1 MSVSVKN
8 LSFSY
13 GKKLPL
19 VLEDISFSASEG
31 DLLAVLGP
39 NGVGKSTMFRCMLG
53 FLQHYSGDILL
64 NGTNIKTLTH
74 KDIAK
79 KIAYI
84 PQSTYPVFN
93 YSVLD
98 VVLMGL
104 TNQLRLLSAPNQ
116 DHIDEAYTAMESL
129 GIAHLRDAGYGEIS
143 GGERQLALIARALV
157 QKAKILIMD
166 EPTAN
171 LDYGNQFRVMCRIA
185 DLTKEGYIIILST
198 HNPDHAFL
206 YANRVMMIQNGK
218 VIADG
223 EPGDVLDAKL
233 IKNVY
238 GVDVHIEEFQSTTR
252 HHKLCI
258 PIEGGVQNGPEPG
271 MEKDSVRKN

>member
-1 MSVSVKN
+1 MTLDISHVSFAYSKT
-8 LSFSY
+8 SRQ
-13 GKKLPL
+13 
-19 VLEDISFSASEG
+19 VLNDISFSVGEG

-39 NGVGKSTMFRCMLG
+39 NGVGKSTMFRCILG
-53 FLQHYSGDILL
+53 FLPHYQGTIHL
-64 NGTNIKTLTH
+64 NGRDIRTLEH
-74 KDIAK
+74 REIAK
-79 KIAYI
+79 HIAYI

-93 YSVLD
+93 YTVLD

-104 TNQLRLLSAPNQ
+104 TNQVNLLAAPNQ
-116 DHIDEAYTAMESL
+116 QHIREAYAAMESL

-171 LDYGNQFRVMCRIA
+171 LDYGNQFRVMCRIS
-185 DLTKEGYIIILST
+185 DLAKEGYSIILST

-206 YANRVMMIQNGK
+206 YANRTLMIYGGR

-223 EPGDVLDAKL
+223 APEEVLDAAL
-233 IKNVY
+233 IKEVY
-238 GVDVHIEEFQSTTR
+238 GVDVHVEDYSYGSR
-252 HHKLCI
+252 RHKLCI
-258 PIEGGVQNGPEPG
+258 PIDGGVG
-271 MEKDSVRKN
+271 KHA

>member
-1 MSVSVKN
+1 MSVTVKN

-19 VLEDISFSASEG
+19 VLDNISFSAKDG

-53 FLQHYSGDILL
+53 FLEKYTGEIFLNDID
-64 NGTNIKTLTH
+64 IRTLTH
-74 KDIAK
+74 KQIAK

-84 PQSTYPVFN
+84 PQSTHPVFN
-93 YSVLD
+93 YPVLD

-116 DHIDEAYTAMESL
+116 VHIDEAFAAMQSL
-129 GIAHLRDAGYGEIS
+129 GIGHLRDAGYGEIS

-171 LDYGNQFRVMCRIA
+171 LDYGNQFRVMCRIS
-185 DLTKEGYIIILST
+185 DLAKEGYIIILST

-206 YANRVMMIQNGK
+206 YANRVLMIQNGK
-218 VIADG
+218 VIAEGAPD
-223 EPGDVLDAKL
+223 DVLDEKL
-233 IKNVY
+233 IKDVY
-238 GVDVHIEEFQSTTR
+238 GVDVHIEDFQSKSR
-252 HHKLCI
+252 HHKLCV
-258 PIEGGVQNGPEPG
+258 PVEGGAQTE
-271 MEKDSVRKN
+271 EK

>member
-1 MSVSVKN
+1 MNLEVSSLYFSYAKN
-8 LSFSY
+8 SRLILDDVSFSV
-13 GKKLPL
+13 G
-19 VLEDISFSASEG
+19 EG

-39 NGVGKSTMFRCMLG
+39 NGVGKSTMFRCILG
-53 FLQHYSGDILL
+53 FLPHYQG
-64 NGTNIKTLTH
+64 NIHLHGRNIRTMDH
-74 KDIAK
+74 REIAK
-79 KIAYI
+79 YIAYI

-93 YSVLD
+93 YTVLD

-104 TNQLRLLSAPNQ
+104 TNQVNLLASPNQ
-116 DHIDEAYTAMESL
+116 NHIDEAYAAMKSL

-171 LDYGNQFRVMCRIA
+171 LDYGNQFRVMCRIS
-185 DLTKEGYIIILST
+185 DLAREGYSIILST

-206 YANRVMMIQNGK
+206 YANRTLMISGGR

-223 EPGDVLDAKL
+223 TPEEVLDASL
-233 IKNVY
+233 IKDVY
-238 GVDVHIEEFQSTTR
+238 GVDVHIEDYQYGSR
-252 HHKLCI
+252 RHKLCI
-258 PIEGGVQNGPEPG
+258 PIDGGVGKQ
-271 MEKDSVRKN
+271 

>member
-1 MSVSVKN
+1 MTLEISN

-13 GKKLPL
+13 GKNTRE
-19 VLEDISFSASEG
+19 VLHDVSFSVNDG

-39 NGVGKSTMFRCMLG
+39 NGVGKSTMFRCILG
-53 FLQHYSGDILL
+53 FLRDYSGGVNLDDTDIKALS
-64 NGTNIKTLTH
+64 H
-74 KDIAK
+74 KDIAR

-93 YSVLD
+93 FTVLD

-104 TNQLRLLSAPNQ
+104 TNQISILSEPKKK
-116 DHIDEAYTAMESL
+116 HIDEAMSAMESL
-129 GIAHLRDAGYGEIS
+129 GIGHLKNAGYGEIS

-171 LDYGNQFRVMCRIA
+171 LDYGNQSRVMRRIVSLA
-185 DLTKEGYIIILST
+185 KEGYSVILST

-206 YANRVMMIQNGK
+206 YANRVLMIQGGR

-223 EPGDVLDAKL
+223 SPDDVMTESL
-233 IKNVY
+233 IRDVY
-238 GVDVHIEEFQSTTR
+238 GVDVRVEDYENVCHC
-252 HHKLCI
+252 HKICI
-258 PIEGGVQNGPEPG
+258 PLDE
-271 MEKDSVRKN
+271 

>member
-1 MSVSVKN
+1 MRVDVNS

-13 GKKLPL
+13 GKHMPL
-19 VLEDISFSASEG
+19 VLDDISFSARKG

-39 NGVGKSTMFRCMLG
+39 NGVGKSTLFRCMLG
-53 FLQHYSGDILL
+53 FLQHYDGDISLG
-64 NGTNIKTLTH
+64 GTDIKTLTH
-74 KDIAK
+74 KEIAK

-84 PQSTYPVFN
+84 PQSTHPVFN

-116 DHIDEAYTAMESL
+116 DHINEAYAAMQSL
-129 GIAHLRDAGYGEIS
+129 GIGHLRDAGYGEIS

-206 YANRVMMIQNGK
+206 YANRVIMMQNGK

-223 EPGDVLDAKL
+223 TPNDVLDQKL

-238 GVDVHIEEFQSTTR
+238 GVDVHIEEFQSETR

-258 PIEGGVQNGPEPG
+258 PIEGGAQMEPSSLQ
-271 MEKDSVRKN
+271 KSRHDKK

>member
-1 MSVSVKN
+1 MRLSVNN

-13 GKKLPL
+13 GKHLPL
-19 VLEDISFSASEG
+19 VLDAISFSAKGG

-39 NGVGKSTMFRCMLG
+39 NGVGKSTMFRCILG
-53 FLQHYSGDILL
+53 FLRNYSGEIIL
-64 NGTNIKTLTH
+64 NGVNIKSLTH
-74 KDIAK
+74 KQIAK
-79 KIAYI
+79 HVAYI

-98 VVLMGL
+98 VVLMGV
-104 TNQLRLLSAPNQ
+104 TNQLSLLSAPNL
-116 DHIDEAYTAMESL
+116 DHINEAYAAMQCQ

-157 QKAKILIMD
+157 QKAKVLIMD

-171 LDYGNQFRVMCRIA
+171 LDYGNQFRVMCRIS
-185 DLTKEGYIIILST
+185 DLAKEGYIIILST

-206 YANRVMMIQNGK
+206 YANRVLTVQGGK

-223 EPGDVLDAKL
+223 SPDNVLDAKL
-233 IKNVY
+233 IKDVY
-238 GVDVHIEEFQSTTR
+238 NVDVRIEEFQSETR

-258 PIEGGVQNGPEPG
+258 PIEGGVKCETESLQ
-271 MEKDSVRKN
+271 MKK